1 MKDSDSASGKDFDDS
16 KIYCANCIH
25 CKVIKTQTQNEGEY
39 QLRVRCDAGMWKK
52 KMGDEKYYKYFT
64 VIRRKLDQCDA
75 YESMGDEEEYLKDFD
90 YWGYCDLDEY
100 FGDLNHFISSERLSF
115 LELSVW

>member
-64 VIRRKLDQCDA
+64 VIRNWINATLTNRWATK
-75 YESMGDEEEYLKDFD
+75 K
-90 YWGYCDLDEY
+90 
-100 FGDLNHFISSERLSF
+100 NI
-115 LELSVW
+115 